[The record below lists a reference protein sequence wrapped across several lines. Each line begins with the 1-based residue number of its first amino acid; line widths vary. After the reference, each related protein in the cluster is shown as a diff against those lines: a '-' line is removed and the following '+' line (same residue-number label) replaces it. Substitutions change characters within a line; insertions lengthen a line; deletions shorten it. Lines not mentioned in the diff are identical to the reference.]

1 MKGKYM
7 NNNKLPKDFIVS
19 DEYCVIEPG
28 LTKFNKDQ
36 IISHANLLDYLKDDV
51 ATINDLSLLPHM
63 SDKKIDLNK
72 EYEKLDSRV
81 KRLLSNTESEMN
93 ELISRFNSKVE
104 TAVNDEDN
112 QQSYQEIDTADLNYK
127 FIALNDYIEDYSQ

>member
-1 MKGKYM
+1 M

-51 ATINDLSLLPHM
+51 ATINDLSVLPHM
-63 SDKKIDLNK
+63 SDNIQT
-72 EYEKLDSRV
+72 EEMTYEKLSKEVR
-81 KRLLSNTESEMN
+81 KLLDNTEEKMID
-93 ELISRFNSKVE
+93 LI
-104 TAVNDEDN
+104 DEYNLSIEDKEHEYDN
-112 QQSYQEIDTADLNYK
+112 EIDTVDLSMK
-127 FIALNDYIEDYSQ
+127 FSELQDYIEDYSQ

>member
-1 MKGKYM
+1 M

-36 IISHANLLDYLKDDV
+36 IISHADLLDYLKDDV

-63 SDKKIDLNK
+63 SDNIQT
-72 EYEKLDSRV
+72 EEMTYEKLSKEV
-81 KRLLSNTESEMN
+81 KKLLDNTEEKMID
-93 ELISRFNSKVE
+93 LIDEYNLGVE
-104 TAVNDEDN
+104 DKQHEYDN
-112 QQSYQEIDTADLNYK
+112 EIDTVDLSSK
-127 FIALNDYIEDYSQ
+127 FSELHDYIEDYS

>member
-1 MKGKYM
+1 M
-7 NNNKLPKDFIVS
+7 
-19 DEYCVIEPG
+19 
-28 LTKFNKDQ
+28 
-36 IISHANLLDYLKDDV
+36 
-51 ATINDLSLLPHM
+51 LPHM

-93 ELISRFNSKVE
+93 ELIQRFNSKVE

-127 FIALNDYIEDYSQ
+127 FIALNDYVEDYSQ